1 VFPTLTCVKV
11 ILVIDNKSQ
20 ILAKLLRGKGTT
32 YILEYLHRNGT
43 GQHRDFKKFLSNEPC
58 NDRLREL
65 LRVNYIQHHLIKD
78 PGKREWYTLTDEGSK
93 FLRLIKGLSE
103 LENGKEEF
111 LMLFGLAGTKE
122 ILQHL
127 VENGGSQH
135 KDFDLSVSLT
145 TLNVRL
151 HKLLKFNLVEHHIMK
166 KPTRREWYK
175 ITEKGMKAQEY
186 LEDIFE
192 LVKEE

>member
-1 VFPTLTCVKV
+1 M
-11 ILVIDNKSQ
+11 IDNKSQ

-43 GQHRDFKKFLSNEPC
+43 GQHRDFKKFLSNELC
-58 NDRLREL
+58 NVRLREL
-65 LRVNYIQHHLIKD
+65 LRINFIQHHLIRD
-78 PGKREWYTLTDEGSK
+78 PWKREWYTLTDEGSK

-103 LENGKEEF
+103 LENGKEEI
-111 LMLFGLAGTKE
+111 LMLFGLAGTRE

-135 KDFDLSVSLT
+135 KDFDLSVSVT
-145 TLNVRL
+145 TLGVRL
-151 HKLLKFNLVEHHIMK
+151 CKLLKFNLVEHHIVK
-166 KPTRREWYK
+166 RPKRREWYT
-175 ITEKGMKAQEY
+175 ITEKGMEAQKY
-186 LEDIFE
+186 LEDIFK